1 MARVTV
7 EDCIEKVTNRFDLVM
22 YAAQRAREISAG
34 APLAV
39 ERDNDKNP
47 VIALREIAGEQAK
60 PDTLE
65 QALVQGLQKRVDFD
79 EFEDDEDLDGPE
91 DELLAKIQSGAP
103 LAAVADVPP
112 AVDEAN
118 SDEAKADEAS
128 PAEAAPEAT
137 DEPSAEEGA

>member
-34 APLAV
+34 APMTV

-47 VIALREIAGEQAK
+47 VIALREIAGENVT

-65 QALVQGLQKRVDFD
+65 QSLVQGLQKRVDFD
-79 EFEDDEDLDGPE
+79 EFEDDEDLDQPE
-91 DELLAKIQSGAP
+91 EELLAKIQPGAP
-103 LAAVADVPP
+103 LAAVAETP
-112 AVDEAN
+112 EA
-118 SDEAKADEAS
+118 EAAS
-128 PAEAAPEAT
+128 PAAPEAT
-137 DEPSAEEGA
+137 DEPSVGEGE